1 MKLIDKDKLIKE
13 IERRKNFWKFGSS
26 IQAVYRKQEL
36 DELLDFINTLDEVKA
51 NKDLEKAARDYV
63 EIGGGISKEDF
74 TAGTEWQKQ
83 QEYKDSELKLMNEH
97 DKAKKFIFELC
108 RVYDITDSNGYA
120 VDSKSLI
127 SEFESYMKGE

>member
-1 MKLIDKDKLIKE
+1 MKLIDREKLIKE

-63 EIGGGISKEDF
+63 EIGGGISREDF
-74 TAGTEWQKQ
+74 IADTDWQKQ
-83 QEYKDSELKLMNEH
+83 QEYKDSELKLMNER

-108 RVYDITDSNGYA
+108 RIYDITDTNGYT
-120 VDSKSLI
+120 VDSKDLI
-127 SEFESYMKGE
+127 QEFESYMKGE